1 MTNQTKIVPA
11 NPHANYLAHKA
22 EIDTAVQRV
31 LESGWY
37 ILGPEV
43 TGFEQEFAAWLGAA
57 EAIGVAN
64 GTDALE
70 LALRACGVGS
80 GDRVISVSNTAVAT
94 IAAIERCGAIPV
106 FADIEPDTYTLD
118 PAALAAAVAHSQHH
132 FPGTLKAIIPVH
144 LYGHPADMDAILEIA
159 RQHDLY
165 VIEDC
170 AQAHGATLNGRK
182 VGTIGHIAA
191 FSLYPTKNLGAL
203 GDGGVIA
210 TNDAALAD
218 RVRLL
223 RQYGWRERYISLIPG
238 LNSRLDPI
246 QAAVLRVKLA
256 YLDADNGRRQAI
268 AQVYNQRL
276 AQLPLVLPAVKETAG
291 HVYHQYVLRAAQRES
306 LRAFLAERGIE
317 TQILYPVPI
326 HLQAAYEGRVAL
338 SGSLRHTETLAH
350 EIMTLPIYPELGLD
364 NANRV
369 ADAILDWANSQA

>member
-1 MTNQTKIVPA
+1 MTNQAKIVPA

-43 TGFEQEFAAWLGAA
+43 TAFEQEFAAWLGAK

-94 IAAIERCGAIPV
+94 ISAIERCGAIPV
-106 FADIEPDTYTLD
+106 FADIDPDTYTLD
-118 PAALAAAVAHSQHH
+118 PAALATAVAHTQRH

-144 LYGHPADMDAILEIA
+144 LYGHPADMDTILDVA
-159 RQHDLY
+159 RQHNLY

-170 AQAHGATLNGRK
+170 AQAHGAMLNGRK

-210 TNDAALAD
+210 TNDATLAD
-218 RVRLL
+218 NVRLL

-246 QAAVLRVKLA
+246 QAAILRVKLA
-256 YLDADNGRRQAI
+256 YLDEDNGRRQAI
-268 AQVYNQRL
+268 AQVYNERL
-276 AQLPLVLPAVKETAG
+276 AHLPLTLPCVKETAV
-291 HVYHQYVLRAAQRES
+291 HVYHQYVLRTPRREA
-306 LRAFLAERGIE
+306 LRAFLSERGIE
-317 TQILYPVPI
+317 TQVLYPVPV
-326 HLQAAYEGRVAL
+326 HLQPAYENRTPL
-338 SGSLRHTETLAH
+338 SGSLDQTENLAF

-364 NANRV
+364 KANLV
-369 ADAILDWANSQA
+369 ADAILDWASSQE